1 MNNTIRVVLA
11 DDHVF
16 VRDGIKSLLENEANI
31 EVVGEATDGL
41 EALKMVETTHPDLLI
56 LDIRMPNLTG
66 IEVVEK
72 LRSQNN
78 LVKIVM
84 LSMHESEEY
93 VLKSIKA
100 GADGYL
106 LKGSSKEEF
115 LKALHTVSNGGK
127 YFSGDISSI
136 LIGQLTHPTAV
147 QETKPAQEDE
157 LMITKR
163 EKEILK
169 LLLSGKGNKEIAE
182 ALDIPIDFLADSL
195 DIDERSRYELE
206 DNVKL
211 IVIKT
216 PAENNSFNDSDAFY
230 ITIPICIIL
239 THNQIV
245 TVNSFDN
252 GAIKKFLNTF
262 QNRHP
267 DKRNMMVL
275 KVSRLQAIMW
285 IGWQSLTN
293 FSLPVD
299 YLRSVPIF

>member
-1 MNNTIRVVLA
+1 MSNTIRVVLA

-41 EALKMVETTHPDLLI
+41 EAMKIVETEKPDLLI

-78 LVKIVM
+78 FVKIVM

-93 VLKSIKA
+93 VLKSIRA

-115 LKALHTVSNGGK
+115 LKAVQTVANGGK

-136 LIGQLTHPTAV
+136 LIGQLSNPVASSEAK
-147 QETKPAQEDE
+147 QSLDDDM
-157 LMITKR
+157 MITKR

-182 ALDIPIDFLADSL
+182 ALDISK
-195 DIDERSRYELE
+195 R
-206 DNVKL
+206 
-211 IVIKT
+211 T
-216 PAENNSFNDSDAFY
+216 AEVHRFN
-230 ITIPICIIL
+230 L
-239 THNQIV
+239 M
-245 TVNSFDN
+245 
-252 GAIKKFLNTF
+252 KK
-262 QNRHP
+262 
-267 DKRNMMVL
+267 L
-275 KVSRLQAIMW
+275 KVKNLMELSNKA
-285 IGWQSLTN
+285 N
-293 FSLPVD
+293 EFSL
-299 YLRSVPIF
+299 I

>member
-1 MNNTIRVVLA
+1 MIRVVLA

-31 EVVGEATDGL
+31 EVVGEATDGV
-41 EALKMVETTHPDLLI
+41 EALVAVDNNQPDLLI
-56 LDIRMPNLTG
+56 LDIRMPNMTG

-72 LRSQNN
+72 LRAQNN

-115 LKALHTVSNGGK
+115 LKAVHTVSDGGK

-136 LIGQLTHPTAV
+136 LIGQLTHPNTYA
-147 QETKPAQEDE
+147 ESKPQLSDE

-163 EKEILK
+163 EKEILS

-182 ALDIPIDFLADSL
+182 ALDISK
-195 DIDERSRYELE
+195 R
-206 DNVKL
+206 
-211 IVIKT
+211 T
-216 PAENNSFNDSDAFY
+216 AEVHRFN
-230 ITIPICIIL
+230 L
-239 THNQIV
+239 M
-245 TVNSFDN
+245 
-252 GAIKKFLNTF
+252 KK
-262 QNRHP
+262 
-267 DKRNMMVL
+267 L
-275 KVSRLQAIMW
+275 KVKNLIELSNKATEY
-285 IGWQSLTN
+285 SL
-293 FSLPVD
+293 L
-299 YLRSVPIF
+299 

>member
-1 MNNTIRVVLA
+1 MNTTIRVVLT

-31 EVVGEATDGL
+31 IVVGEATDGA
-41 EALKMVETTHPDLLI
+41 EALKVVEEQNPDLLI

-72 LRSQNN
+72 LRGQGN

-115 LKALHTVSNGGK
+115 LKAVHTVANGGK

-136 LIGQLTHPTAV
+136 LISQLSNPLAKIENK
-147 QETKPAQEDE
+147 QSFEEETI
-157 LMITKR
+157 ITKR

-169 LLLSGKGNKEIAE
+169 LLLAGNGNKEIAE
-182 ALDIPIDFLADSL
+182 ALDISK
-195 DIDERSRYELE
+195 R
-206 DNVKL
+206 
-211 IVIKT
+211 T
-216 PAENNSFNDSDAFY
+216 AEVHRFN
-230 ITIPICIIL
+230 L
-239 THNQIV
+239 M
-245 TVNSFDN
+245 
-252 GAIKKFLNTF
+252 KK
-262 QNRHP
+262 
-267 DKRNMMVL
+267 L
-275 KVSRLQAIMW
+275 KVKNLMELSNKANELA
-285 IGWQSLTN
+285 L
-293 FSLPVD
+293 L
-299 YLRSVPIF
+299 

>member
-1 MNNTIRVVLA
+1 MSNIIRVVLA

-41 EALKMVETTHPDLLI
+41 EALKIVETEQPDLLI

-78 LVKIVM
+78 FVKIVM

-93 VLKSIKA
+93 VLKSIRA

-115 LKALHTVSNGGK
+115 LKAVHTIANGGK

-136 LIGQLTHPTAV
+136 LIGQLSNPVAAM
-147 QETKPAQEDE
+147 ESKLSLDEDM
-157 LMITKR
+157 MITKR

-182 ALDIPIDFLADSL
+182 ALDISK
-195 DIDERSRYELE
+195 R
-206 DNVKL
+206 
-211 IVIKT
+211 T
-216 PAENNSFNDSDAFY
+216 AEVHRFN
-230 ITIPICIIL
+230 L
-239 THNQIV
+239 M
-245 TVNSFDN
+245 
-252 GAIKKFLNTF
+252 KK
-262 QNRHP
+262 
-267 DKRNMMVL
+267 L
-275 KVSRLQAIMW
+275 KVKNLMELSNKA
-285 IGWQSLTN
+285 N
-293 FSLPVD
+293 EFSL
-299 YLRSVPIF
+299 I

>member
-1 MNNTIRVVLA
+1 MSTTIRVVLA

-31 EVVGEATDGL
+31 KVVGEATDGL
-41 EALKMVETTHPDLLI
+41 EALKIVETEQPDLLI

-72 LRSQNN
+72 LRNQNN
-78 LVKIVM
+78 FVKIVM

-115 LKALHTVSNGGK
+115 LKAVHTVANGGK

-136 LIGQLTHPTAV
+136 LIGQLNNTGTASTESK
-147 QETKPAQEDE
+147 QSLDEDM
-157 LMITKR
+157 MITKR

-182 ALDIPIDFLADSL
+182 ALDISK
-195 DIDERSRYELE
+195 R
-206 DNVKL
+206 
-211 IVIKT
+211 T
-216 PAENNSFNDSDAFY
+216 AEVHRFN
-230 ITIPICIIL
+230 L
-239 THNQIV
+239 M
-245 TVNSFDN
+245 
-252 GAIKKFLNTF
+252 KK
-262 QNRHP
+262 
-267 DKRNMMVL
+267 L
-275 KVSRLQAIMW
+275 KVKNLMELSNKATEY
-285 IGWQSLTN
+285 SL
-293 FSLPVD
+293 L
-299 YLRSVPIF
+299 

>member
-1 MNNTIRVVLA
+1 MSNTIRVVLA

-41 EALKMVETTHPDLLI
+41 EALKIVEICKPDLLI
-56 LDIRMPNLTG
+56 LDIRMPNMTG

-115 LKALHTVSNGGK
+115 LKALQTIANGGK

-136 LIGQLTHPTAV
+136 LIGQLTNSTSV
-147 QETKPAQEDE
+147 QEPKQMHDE
-157 LMITKR
+157 EQLITKR
-163 EKEILK
+163 EREILK

-182 ALDIPIDFLADSL
+182 ALDISK
-195 DIDERSRYELE
+195 R
-206 DNVKL
+206 
-211 IVIKT
+211 T
-216 PAENNSFNDSDAFY
+216 AEVHRFN
-230 ITIPICIIL
+230 L
-239 THNQIV
+239 M
-245 TVNSFDN
+245 
-252 GAIKKFLNTF
+252 KK
-262 QNRHP
+262 
-267 DKRNMMVL
+267 L
-275 KVSRLQAIMW
+275 KVKNLMELSNKANEY
-285 IGWQSLTN
+285 SL
-293 FSLPVD
+293 
-299 YLRSVPIF
+299 I

>member
-1 MNNTIRVVLA
+1 MSDTIRVVLA

-41 EALKMVETTHPDLLI
+41 EALKVVETEQPDLLI
-56 LDIRMPNLTG
+56 LDIRMPNMTG

-115 LKALHTVSNGGK
+115 LKALHTVANGGK

-136 LIGQLTHPTAV
+136 LISQLSNPLASMDIKQTID
-147 QETKPAQEDE
+147 EDM
-157 LMITKR
+157 MITKR

-182 ALDIPIDFLADSL
+182 ALDISK
-195 DIDERSRYELE
+195 R
-206 DNVKL
+206 
-211 IVIKT
+211 T
-216 PAENNSFNDSDAFY
+216 AEVHRFN
-230 ITIPICIIL
+230 L
-239 THNQIV
+239 M
-245 TVNSFDN
+245 
-252 GAIKKFLNTF
+252 KK
-262 QNRHP
+262 
-267 DKRNMMVL
+267 L
-275 KVSRLQAIMW
+275 KVKNLIELSNRANEY
-285 IGWQSLTN
+285 SL
-293 FSLPVD
+293 L
-299 YLRSVPIF
+299 

>member
-1 MNNTIRVVLA
+1 MSNTIRVVLA

-41 EALKMVETTHPDLLI
+41 EALKIVESFKPDLLI
-56 LDIRMPNLTG
+56 LDIRMPNMTG

-115 LKALHTVSNGGK
+115 LKALQTIANGGK

-136 LIGQLTHPTAV
+136 LIGQLNNSTSI
-147 QETKPAQEDE
+147 QESKQMPDE
-157 LMITKR
+157 EQLITKR
-163 EKEILK
+163 EREILK

-182 ALDIPIDFLADSL
+182 ALDISK
-195 DIDERSRYELE
+195 R
-206 DNVKL
+206 
-211 IVIKT
+211 T
-216 PAENNSFNDSDAFY
+216 AEVHRFN
-230 ITIPICIIL
+230 L
-239 THNQIV
+239 M
-245 TVNSFDN
+245 
-252 GAIKKFLNTF
+252 KK
-262 QNRHP
+262 
-267 DKRNMMVL
+267 L
-275 KVSRLQAIMW
+275 KVKNLMELSNKANEY
-285 IGWQSLTN
+285 SL
-293 FSLPVD
+293 
-299 YLRSVPIF
+299 I

>member
-1 MNNTIRVVLA
+1 MSNTIRVVLA

-41 EALKMVETTHPDLLI
+41 EALKIVESCKPDLLI
-56 LDIRMPNLTG
+56 LDIRMPNMTG
-66 IEVVEK
+66 IEMVEK

-115 LKALHTVSNGGK
+115 LKAVNTVANGGK

-136 LIGQLTHPTAV
+136 LIGQLTNSTSV
-147 QETKPAQEDE
+147 QEPKQMSDE
-157 LMITKR
+157 EQLITKR
-163 EKEILK
+163 EREILK

-182 ALDIPIDFLADSL
+182 ALDISK
-195 DIDERSRYELE
+195 R
-206 DNVKL
+206 
-211 IVIKT
+211 T
-216 PAENNSFNDSDAFY
+216 AEVHRFN
-230 ITIPICIIL
+230 L
-239 THNQIV
+239 M
-245 TVNSFDN
+245 
-252 GAIKKFLNTF
+252 KK
-262 QNRHP
+262 
-267 DKRNMMVL
+267 L
-275 KVSRLQAIMW
+275 KVKNLMELSNKATEY
-285 IGWQSLTN
+285 SL
-293 FSLPVD
+293 L
-299 YLRSVPIF
+299 